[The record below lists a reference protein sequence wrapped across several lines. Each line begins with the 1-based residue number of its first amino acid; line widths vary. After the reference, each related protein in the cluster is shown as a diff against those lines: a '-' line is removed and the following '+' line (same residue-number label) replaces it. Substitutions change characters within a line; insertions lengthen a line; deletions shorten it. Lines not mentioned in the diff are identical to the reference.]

1 MIIGF
6 LDILYE
12 NGCFE
17 FDVYFFLDYFIF
29 LFLINLEIIGNYII
43 RFNFNLYNDGKVR
56 IFLIYVDFKSFFK
69 CVVKLYGVIFLFYF
83 KGMFKCFKYMV
94 WKIRGKMECLD
105 IKFFIG

>member
-43 RFNFNLYNDGKVR
+43 RFNFNLYNDGKV
-56 IFLIYVDFKSFFK
+56 
-69 CVVKLYGVIFLFYF
+69 
-83 KGMFKCFKYMV
+83 
-94 WKIRGKMECLD
+94 
-105 IKFFIG
+105 

>member
-69 CVVKLYGVIFLFYF
+69 CVFKLYGVNIFVLF
-83 KGMFKCFKYMV
+83 
-94 WKIRGKMECLD
+94 
-105 IKFFIG
+105 